1 MMLLSLLERQIKQG
15 TLHLRLPDG
24 SSRTFGHDQPEAEWH
39 LRDDATVR
47 RILRDW
53 EFEMGETYMQ
63 GGWDAGKVGLHNL
76 LELLRC
82 NFAPAGSRQRWLEP
96 LARAGQ
102 QFNRIR
108 QSYRNVAA
116 HYDVPEA
123 VFRRFLDKEMFYSCA
138 YFPEAGMTLE
148 EAQQAK
154 ARHIARKLL
163 IQPGERILD
172 IGCGWGSMAFFLAQE
187 YDCEVVGITLSREQ
201 LAAAQREKE
210 RRGAN
215 RVRFEL
221 ADYREHQG
229 RYDRIVSVGMFEH
242 VGQPYYRV
250 YFDKVRQLLAP
261 HGVALI
267 HTIGRSGPPGLTNA
281 WIRKYI
287 FPGGSTPALSQIT
300 TAVEKSRLQLC
311 DVEVWRLHY
320 ADTLHHWY
328 ERFQAHRNETVQE
341 KGEAFCRMWE
351 FYLAACEAS
360 FRHSDL
366 VVYQLQLAH
375 GHGAVPTSRDYLYSS
390 V

>member
-123 VFRRFLDKEMFYSCA
+123 VFRRCLDKEMFYSCA